1 MTIINRVFQRFVQV
15 PREFQALAFL
25 RVVSGI
31 FFLYLGL
38 AKFNNPHM
46 ADVLTLSVRTW
57 AEHHPQP
64 VYQAFLETVVLPN
77 AVFFTRLVTFSELFI
92 GLSYILGGWVRYGSL
107 LGLLLNTNFLLA
119 TQHMGIDALGIN
131 LAFLAIHITLSWG
144 QSGFY
149 YGIDSLLSPGHV
161 VGKKALTARH
171 LKASG
176 KSKAK
181 LRQRSAAHAPVAKSA
196 KSGKIREK
204 AQRDIRAALSHVKTA
219 PATLPPAESKAK
231 QAPPPKVEPD
241 KPSSISPK
249 IRDLRD

>member
-25 RVVSGI
+25 RVATGF

-46 ADVLTLSVRTW
+46 ADVLALSVRTW

-77 AVFFTRLVTFSELFI
+77 AMFFTRLVTFSELFI
-92 GLSYILGGWVRYGSL
+92 GLSYIWGGWIRYSSL

-149 YGIDSLLSPGHV
+149 YGLDSLLSRGRIP
-161 VGKKALTARH
+161 GKKVSARQ
-171 LKASG
+171 LKTSG
-176 KSKAK
+176 KSTTK
-181 LRQRSAAHAPVAKSA
+181 LRQRSTAHTSVAKSA
-196 KSGKIREK
+196 KSGKVREK
-204 AQRDIRAALSHVKTA
+204 AQRDIRAALSHVKTVPAA
-219 PATLPPAESKAK
+219 PLPTEPKAK
-231 QAPPPKVEPD
+231 QAPPQKVEPE
-241 KPSSISPK
+241 KPSIISPK

>member
-1 MTIINRVFQRFVQV
+1 MTILNRVFQRFLQV
-15 PREFQALAFL
+15 PQEFQALAFL
-25 RVVSGI
+25 RVASGV

-92 GLSYILGGWVRYGSL
+92 GITYILGAWIRYSSL

-131 LAFLAIHITLSWG
+131 LAFLAIHITLNWG
-144 QSGFY
+144 KSGFC
-149 YGIDSLLSPGHV
+149 YGLDSLLSPGHRIS
-161 VGKKALTARH
+161 KKGLTARH
-171 LKASG
+171 LKAPG
-176 KSKAK
+176 KGKTK
-181 LRQRSAAHAPVAKSA
+181 LRQRSAVPVAKS
-196 KSGKIREK
+196 SRPGKRRDK
-204 AQRDIRAALSHVKTA
+204 AQRDIQAAVSQVKANPVA
-219 PATLPPAESKAK
+219 PPSPESKAK
-231 QAPPPKVEPD
+231 QAPPPKVEPE
-241 KPSSISPK
+241 KPSMISPK

>member
-15 PREFQALAFL
+15 HREFQALAFL
-25 RVVSGI
+25 RVVSGL

-46 ADVLTLSVRTW
+46 TDVLTLSVRTW

-92 GLSYILGGWVRYGSL
+92 GLSYILGGWVRYSSL

-149 YGIDSLLSPGHV
+149 YGIDSLLSPVRG

-171 LKASG
+171 LKTSG

-181 LRQRSAAHAPVAKSA
+181 LRQGSAVHAPVAKSS
-196 KSGKIREK
+196 KSGKVREK

-219 PATLPPAESKAK
+219 PAAEPKAK
-231 QAPPPKVEPD
+231 QAPPLKVEPETQ
-241 KPSSISPK
+241 SSISPK